1 MAVREDKLK
10 KGTLLQVKRK
20 CSPKVQ
26 PHIIDNSLYLVLEE
40 LPKTKSGARCLLVAE
55 FERIARIAM
64 IIPHANIPIKDMKR
78 INADR
83 FSWEVKNGKIV
94 EEKLL
99 AYRGDFIKQQEQ
111 KQDEEIQNKFTE
123 RERSQMAY
131 TPYLYAELAWHY
143 AFKALDI
150 SIDRKV
156 EDLKKTTRIIKQ
168 LRNDFLY
175 ELKKKMTQP
184 VLSAAQDK
192 VKKALEDFS
201 LDFFKFE
208 LTVKNEVEREY
219 LGSKNNDM
227 RAYAYMS
234 MCCYEAQ
241 RRVDIANARLIEKR
255 LGGIAEVVESY
266 KYMRELYENIQQCV
280 GERIPKTYIIDTSVK
295 ILEKNISKLTL

>member
-1 MAVREDKLK
+1 MKEDKLK
-10 KGTLLQVKRK
+10 YGTPIIVKRK

-26 PHIIDNSLYLVLEE
+26 PHIIDNGLYLVLEE

-55 FERIARIAM
+55 FEQMAKMAM
-64 IIPHANIPIKDMKR
+64 LTPHANIPIKDMKR

-83 FSWEVKNGKIV
+83 FSWEVKSRKILK
-94 EEKLL
+94 ERTL
-99 AYRGDFIKQQEQ
+99 AYRDNFIKEQEQ
-111 KQDEEIQNKFTE
+111 KQDAQIQSKFTE
-123 RERSQMAY
+123 AERSKLAY

-150 SIDRKV
+150 SIERKV
-156 EDLKKTTRIIKQ
+156 EDLKKTTRVIKQ

-184 VLSAAQDK
+184 VLSAAQQK
-192 VKKALEDFS
+192 VQQALDNFA
-201 LDFFKFE
+201 LDFFRFE
-208 LTVKNEVEREY
+208 TTVKNEVEREY

-255 LGGIAEVVESY
+255 LGGIAEVVESF
-266 KYMRELYENIQQCV
+266 KYMRELYSNIKQYLGV
-280 GERIPKTYIIDTSVK
+280 YGIPKTYIIDTAVK
-295 ILEKNISKLTL
+295 VMEKNIGSLSLS